1 MSTEELLQRYQGHI
15 VPQSYNAG
23 FVALSYVVSLV
34 GAGSTLELINRR
46 TGLRG
51 LFNHLLLMSSA
62 VTMGGVSIWCMH
74 FIGNR
79 AIDLADGQ
87 PELQV
92 AYSSGF
98 TAISFF
104 VPIIVLLAAFMAVG
118 TNNVVSWWRLVA
130 GGVLCGSAVC
140 GMHYLGNASINNY
153 TCVYQPSYVI
163 GSAIIAIVAS
173 NVALAMFFV
182 FRAMWANAWWKRV
195 ISAVV
200 LAGAVSGMHWCAS
213 VGTRYR
219 LKRIKPNGNEPSRTG
234 TVVVVI
240 CLSLGA
246 CFIIATS
253 AILRAR
259 NMRRS
264 ALRAQ
269 QITLAAAVFD
279 KGGRILVDPDG
290 YIPSTVVTDSFLE
303 KNAKEGFNTG
313 HPLFHWMYQAS
324 RNWNMIWSLVGGMR
338 QHVSQLPHSRTHKDG
353 RRGIQLVSEHGETID
368 SYDMIFREL
377 FCLAAAALADRLRED
392 LTSIGV
398 LWDQILPT
406 GANGR
411 RPRPQ
416 LRKQSNA
423 GTGLEGSDANEEV
436 QNSLDITEKGLHME
450 SHDYGRGS
458 LMFLVRRS
466 ESIRDTERLIST
478 GYRFAELHQVSD
490 LIKSSMQIKTHDFD
504 TKLREMATYTSEHNH
519 IRQGTHLGFFAVRA
533 RVSSSFEVLV
543 RKGARHLLPSMP
555 FPFENL
561 EDWQMH
567 YLRRFENVPVSKI
580 VEKCKEDSQRSDREA
595 EFARQIADTIKAL
608 REFTQEPLLEDA
620 LLTSTSFRIPCRGDE
635 KRLEATMIAVRLVIP
650 IHSVLSSPN
659 CEFVPLSFFRM
670 RQVSTQSYQEFTRGL
685 HQEFGHIAKTA
696 KRQEGSQDRI
706 SPSLSS
712 RWPFG
717 RSETTRSS
725 RTRGKSL
732 SGISGHVVSS
742 NDSGRSS
749 STINLC
755 SPGTNARTQSI
766 DSGEGSSTYVPRQE
780 PLQATPSYGGIMVF
794 QEITVDVQEG
804 GETAA
809 RKPSHGSE
817 ADTIKI
823 ERTTSKPSAAAGI
836 ELQSMGHFG
845 ANDIGSQLSND
856 IEAGKRGHSY
866 VQIPHTFL
874 IAAALYGAT
883 VVNHAEVTGLEKNG
897 DENLC
902 GAIVQDLVPVKDGR
916 PAEPKTVRAKSV
928 NNCTG
933 PFTDSIRKMDDPGCK
948 EIVAP
953 ASGVDVILPGYFSRG
968 KLGRVIFFLNE
979 RISNGKI
986 VRTMIS
992 FPS

>member
-130 GGVLCGSAVC
+130 GGVLCGTAVC

-219 LKRIKPNGNEPSRTG
+219 LKRIKPSGNEPSRTG

-240 CLSLGA
+240 CLVSTWTPKSLVILRTRSVNTEKSLGA

-324 RNWNMIWSLVGGMR
+324 RNWNMIRSLVGGMR
-338 QHVSQLPHSRTHKDG
+338 QHLSQLPHSRTHKDG

-392 LTSIGV
+392 LASIGV

-423 GTGLEGSDANEEV
+423 GAGLEGSEAKEEV
-436 QNSLDITEKGLHME
+436 QNSLDVTEKGLHME
-450 SHDYGRGS
+450 NNDYGRGS

-466 ESIRDTERLIST
+466 ESVRDTERLIST

-490 LIKSSMQIKTHDFD
+490 LIKSSMQIKTHDFE

-519 IRQGTHLGFFAVRA
+519 IRRGTHLGFFAVRA
-533 RVSSSFEVLV
+533 RVSSGFEVLV
-543 RKGARHLLPSMP
+543 RKGARHLLPSIP

-595 EFARQIADTIKAL
+595 EFAGQIADTIKAL
-608 REFTQEPLLEDA
+608 RESTQEPLLEDA
-620 LLTSTSFRIPCRGDE
+620 ILTSTAFRIPCRGDE

-685 HQEFGHIAKTA
+685 HQEFGHITKTA
-696 KRQEGSQDRI
+696 RRHEGSQDTI

-732 SGISGHVVSS
+732 SRISGHVVSS
-742 NDSGRSS
+742 NDSGSSS

-817 ADTIKI
+817 ADTITI
-823 ERTTSKPSAAAGI
+823 ERTISKPSAAAGI

-845 ANDIGSQLSND
+845 ANDIGTQLSND
-856 IEAGKRGHSY
+856 IEAGKGGHSY
-866 VQIPHTFL
+866 VTCFVDILF
-874 IAAALYGAT
+874 A
-883 VVNHAEVTGLEKNG
+883 
-897 DENLC
+897 
-902 GAIVQDLVPVKDGR
+902 
-916 PAEPKTVRAKSV
+916 KTV
-928 NNCTG
+928 
-933 PFTDSIRKMDDPGCK
+933 
-948 EIVAP
+948 E
-953 ASGVDVILPGYFSRG
+953 SR
-968 KLGRVIFFLNE
+968 
-979 RISNGKI
+979 
-986 VRTMIS
+986 
-992 FPS
+992 

>member
-1 MSTEELLQRYQGHI
+1 MSTEALLQKYQGHI

-46 TGLRG
+46 TGFRG
-51 LFNHLLLMSSA
+51 LFNHLLLMGSA

-104 VPIIVLLAAFMAVG
+104 VPILVLLAAFMAVG
-118 TNNVVSWWRLVA
+118 TNNVVSWWRLVS
-130 GGVLCGSAVC
+130 GGVLCGIAVC

-153 TCVYQPSYVI
+153 TCVYQPAYVI

-182 FRAMWANAWWKRV
+182 FRAMWANAWWKRG

-200 LAGAVSGMHWCAS
+200 LAGAVSGMHWCAA

-219 LKRIKPNGNEPSRTG
+219 LESIKPNGNEPSRTG

-246 CFIIATS
+246 CFVIAIS
-253 AILRAR
+253 AILRAS
-259 NMRRS
+259 NMRRM

-269 QITLAAAVFD
+269 QITLAAAIFD
-279 KGGRILVDPDG
+279 KSGRILVDPHG
-290 YIPSTVVTDSFLE
+290 YIPNTVVTDSFLE
-303 KNAKEGFNTG
+303 KDAKEGFNTG

-324 RNWNMIWSLVGGMR
+324 RNWNMIWSLIGGMR
-338 QHVSQLPHSRTHKDG
+338 QHLSELPHSRTHKDG
-353 RRGIQLVSEHGETID
+353 RRGIQLVSDHGETID
-368 SYDMIFREL
+368 SYDIIFREL
-377 FCLAAAALADRLRED
+377 FCLAAAALADRFRED

-406 GANGR
+406 GANGQ
-411 RPRPQ
+411 RPQ
-416 LRKQSNA
+416 PQPQPRKQSVA
-423 GTGLEGSDANEEV
+423 GGSSLEGSDAVEEMH
-436 QNSLDITEKGLHME
+436 NSLDITEKGLH
-450 SHDYGRGS
+450 SLDYGYGYGRGS

-466 ESIRDTERLIST
+466 ESARDNERLISA
-478 GYRFAELHQVSD
+478 GYRFAEVHQVSD
-490 LIKSSMQIKTHDFD
+490 LIKSNMQIQTPEFES
-504 TKLREMATYTSEHNH
+504 KLREMASYTSEHNH

-543 RKGARHLLPSMP
+543 RKGARHLLPTMP
-555 FPFENL
+555 LPFKDL
-561 EDWQMH
+561 EDWHLQ
-567 YLRRFENVPVSKI
+567 YLRRFENMPVSKI

-595 EFARQIADTIKAL
+595 EFAGQIADTIQGL
-608 REFTQEPLLEDA
+608 REWTQEPLLEDA
-620 LLTSTSFRIPCRGDE
+620 LLTSTTFRIPCRGEE
-635 KRLEATMIAVRLVIP
+635 KRSEATMIAVRLVIP

-696 KRQEGSQDRI
+696 DRHEESQVGVVP
-706 SPSLSS
+706 SPSS

-717 RSETTRSS
+717 RSDTPRSPRS
-725 RTRGKSL
+725 RGKSVSNV
-732 SGISGHVVSS
+732 SGRPTSS
-742 NDSGRSS
+742 ADSTRSS

-755 SPGTNARTQSI
+755 PPGIDIRTQSI
-766 DSGEGSSTYVPRQE
+766 DSAEGSVPYMPRQE
-780 PLQATPSYGGIMVF
+780 PLQTAPSYGGIMVF

-804 GETAA
+804 SELPG
-809 RKPSHGSE
+809 RKPSNGSD
-817 ADTIKI
+817 AGTLTIEKTI
-823 ERTTSKPSAAAGI
+823 TRPLRLAGI

-845 ANDIGSQLSND
+845 ANDVGTQLSND
-856 IEAGKRGHSY
+856 IEAGKGGHNY
-866 VQIPHTFL
+866 VTCFVDVL
-874 IAAALYGAT
+874 FA
-883 VVNHAEVTGLEKNG
+883 
-897 DENLC
+897 
-902 GAIVQDLVPVKDGR
+902 
-916 PAEPKTVRAKSV
+916 KTV
-928 NNCTG
+928 
-933 PFTDSIRKMDDPGCK
+933 
-948 EIVAP
+948 E
-953 ASGVDVILPGYFSRG
+953 SR
-968 KLGRVIFFLNE
+968 
-979 RISNGKI
+979 
-986 VRTMIS
+986 
-992 FPS
+992 

>member
-1 MSTEELLQRYQGHI
+1 MSTEALLQKYQGHI

-46 TGLRG
+46 TGFRG
-51 LFNHLLLMSSA
+51 LFNHLLLMGSS

-104 VPIIVLLAAFMAVG
+104 VPILVLLAAFMAVG

-130 GGVLCGSAVC
+130 GGVLCGTAVC

-153 TCVYQPSYVI
+153 TCVYQPAYVI

-182 FRAMWANAWWKRV
+182 FRAMWANAWWKRG

-200 LAGAVSGMHWCAS
+200 LAGAVSGMHWCAA

-219 LKRIKPNGNEPSRTG
+219 LKSIKPNGNEPSRTG

-246 CFIIATS
+246 CFVIAIS
-253 AILRAR
+253 AVLRAR
-259 NMRRS
+259 NMRRM

-269 QITLAAAVFD
+269 QITLAAAIFD
-279 KGGRILVDPDG
+279 KSGRILVDPDG
-290 YIPSTVVTDSFLE
+290 YIPNTVVTDSFLE
-303 KNAKEGFNTG
+303 KDAKEGFNTG

-324 RNWNMIWSLVGGMR
+324 RNWNMIWSLIGGMR
-338 QHVSQLPHSRTHKDG
+338 QHLSELPHSRTRKDG
-353 RRGIQLVSEHGETID
+353 RRGIQLVSDHGETID

-377 FCLAAAALADRLRED
+377 FCLAAAALADRFRED

-411 RPRPQ
+411 RPQPQ
-416 LRKQSNA
+416 PQPQPQQRKQSIA
-423 GTGLEGSDANEEV
+423 GGSGLEGSDVVEEMH
-436 QNSLDITEKGLHME
+436 NSLDIAEKG
-450 SHDYGRGS
+450 SHSLDYGYGYGSGS

-466 ESIRDTERLIST
+466 ESARDNERLISA
-478 GYRFAELHQVSD
+478 GYRFAEVHQVSD
-490 LIKSSMQIKTHDFD
+490 LIKSNMQIQTPEFEA
-504 TKLREMATYTSEHNH
+504 KLREMASYTSEHNH
-519 IRQGTHLGFFAVRA
+519 IQQGTHLGFFAVRA

-543 RKGARHLLPSMP
+543 RKGTRHLLPTMP
-555 FPFENL
+555 LPFKDL
-561 EDWQMH
+561 EDWHLH
-567 YLRRFENVPVSKI
+567 YLRRFENMPVSKI
-580 VEKCKEDSQRSDREA
+580 VEKCKEDSQRNDREA
-595 EFARQIADTIKAL
+595 EFAGQIADTIQGL
-608 REFTQEPLLEDA
+608 REWTQEPLLEDA
-620 LLTSTSFRIPCRGDE
+620 LLTSTTFRIPCRGDE
-635 KRLEATMIAVRLVIP
+635 KRSEATMIALRLVIP
-650 IHSVLSSPN
+650 IHSVLSSLN

-696 KRQEGSQDRI
+696 DRHEESQVGI
-706 SPSLSS
+706 VSSASS

-717 RSETTRSS
+717 RSDTARSTRA
-725 RTRGKSL
+725 RGKS
-732 SGISGHVVSS
+732 VSNVAGRPTS
-742 NDSGRSS
+742 MADSTRSS

-755 SPGTNARTQSI
+755 SPGTNIRTQSI
-766 DSGEGSSTYVPRQE
+766 DSTEGSVPYMPRQE
-780 PLQATPSYGGIMVF
+780 PLQTAPSYGGIMVF
-794 QEITVDVQEG
+794 QEITVDVQESNEPPG
-804 GETAA
+804 
-809 RKPSHGSE
+809 RKPSNGSD
-817 ADTIKI
+817 AATLTIEKTI
-823 ERTTSKPSAAAGI
+823 TRPMPLAGI

-845 ANDIGSQLSND
+845 ANDVGTQLSND
-856 IEAGKRGHSY
+856 IGAGKGGHSY
-866 VQIPHTFL
+866 VTCFVDVL
-874 IAAALYGAT
+874 FA
-883 VVNHAEVTGLEKNG
+883 
-897 DENLC
+897 
-902 GAIVQDLVPVKDGR
+902 
-916 PAEPKTVRAKSV
+916 KTV
-928 NNCTG
+928 
-933 PFTDSIRKMDDPGCK
+933 
-948 EIVAP
+948 E
-953 ASGVDVILPGYFSRG
+953 SR
-968 KLGRVIFFLNE
+968 
-979 RISNGKI
+979 
-986 VRTMIS
+986 
-992 FPS
+992 

>member
-1 MSTEELLQRYQGHI
+1 MSTEALLQKYQGHI

-46 TGLRG
+46 TGFRG
-51 LFNHLLLMSSA
+51 LFNHLLLMGSA

-92 AYSSGF
+92 AYSSSF

-118 TNNVVSWWRLVA
+118 TNNVVSWWRVVA
-130 GGVLCGSAVC
+130 GGVLCGTAVC

-153 TCVYQPSYVI
+153 TCVYQPAYVI

-182 FRAMWANAWWKRV
+182 FRAMWANAWWKRG
-195 ISAVV
+195 ISAIV

-219 LKRIKPNGNEPSRTG
+219 LKSIKPNGNEPSRTG

-246 CFIIATS
+246 CFVIAIS

-259 NMRRS
+259 NMRRM

-269 QITLAAAVFD
+269 QITLAAAIFD

-290 YIPSTVVTDSFLE
+290 YIPNTVVTDSFLE
-303 KNAKEGFNTG
+303 KDAKEGFNTG

-324 RNWNMIWSLVGGMR
+324 RNWNMIWSLIGGMR
-338 QHVSQLPHSRTHKDG
+338 QHLSELPHSRAKDG
-353 RRGIQLVSEHGETID
+353 RRGIQLVSDHGETID
-368 SYDMIFREL
+368 RYDMIFREL
-377 FCLAAAALADRLRED
+377 FCLAAAALADRFRED

-406 GANGR
+406 GASGR
-411 RPRPQ
+411 RPQSQPLPQ
-416 LRKQSNA
+416 HQPQSRKQSIA
-423 GTGLEGSDANEEV
+423 GGSGLEGSDTVDEV
-436 QNSLDITEKGLHME
+436 HNSLDITEKGLH
-450 SHDYGRGS
+450 SLDYGYGYGRGS
-458 LMFLVRRS
+458 LMFLIRRS
-466 ESIRDTERLIST
+466 ESARDNERLISA

-490 LIKSSMQIKTHDFD
+490 LIKSNMQIQTPEFES
-504 TKLREMATYTSEHNH
+504 KLREMASYTSEHNH

-543 RKGARHLLPSMP
+543 RKGARHLLPTMP
-555 FPFENL
+555 LPFKDL
-561 EDWQMH
+561 QDWH
-567 YLRRFENVPVSKI
+567 LNYLRRFENMPVSKI
-580 VEKCKEDSQRSDREA
+580 VEKCKEDSQHNDREA
-595 EFARQIADTIKAL
+595 EFAGQIADTIQGL
-608 REFTQEPLLEDA
+608 REWTQEPLLEDA
-620 LLTSTSFRIPCRGDE
+620 LLTSTTFRIPCRGDE
-635 KRLEATMIAVRLVIP
+635 KWSEATMIAVRLVIP
-650 IHSVLSSPN
+650 IHSVLSSPT

-696 KRQEGSQDRI
+696 DRHEESQVGLT
-706 SPSLSS
+706 PSASS

-717 RSETTRSS
+717 RLDTAKST
-725 RTRGKSL
+725 RTRGKYASNV
-732 SGISGHVVSS
+732 SGRLTSFA
-742 NDSGRSS
+742 DSTRSS

-755 SPGTNARTQSI
+755 SPGFNIRTQSI
-766 DSGEGSSTYVPRQE
+766 DSTDVSAPYTPRQE
-780 PLQATPSYGGIMVF
+780 PLQTAPSYGGIMVF

-804 GETAA
+804 NEPPG
-809 RKPSHGSE
+809 RKPSSGSDAATLAIE
-817 ADTIKI
+817 KTIT
-823 ERTTSKPSAAAGI
+823 RPLPSAGI
-836 ELQSMGHFG
+836 ELQSMSHFG
-845 ANDIGSQLSND
+845 ANDVGTQFSND
-856 IEAGKRGHSY
+856 IEAGKGGHSY
-866 VQIPHTFL
+866 VTCFVDVL
-874 IAAALYGAT
+874 FA
-883 VVNHAEVTGLEKNG
+883 
-897 DENLC
+897 
-902 GAIVQDLVPVKDGR
+902 
-916 PAEPKTVRAKSV
+916 KTV
-928 NNCTG
+928 
-933 PFTDSIRKMDDPGCK
+933 
-948 EIVAP
+948 E
-953 ASGVDVILPGYFSRG
+953 SR
-968 KLGRVIFFLNE
+968 
-979 RISNGKI
+979 
-986 VRTMIS
+986 
-992 FPS
+992 

>member
-1 MSTEELLQRYQGHI
+1 MSTQELLQRYQGHI

-62 VTMGGVSIWCMH
+62 ITMGGVSIWCMH

-87 PELQV
+87 AELQV

-98 TAISFF
+98 TAVSFF
-104 VPIIVLLAAFMAVG
+104 VPILVLLAAFVAVG
-118 TNNVVSWWRLVA
+118 TNNVVSWWRLIA
-130 GGVLCGSAVC
+130 GGVLCGTAVC

-153 TCVYQPSYVI
+153 TCVYQPAYVV

-200 LAGAVSGMHWCAS
+200 LAGAVSGMHWCAA

-219 LKRIKPNGNEPSRTG
+219 LESIKPNGNEPSRTG

-253 AILRAR
+253 AIFRAR

-269 QITLAAAVFD
+269 QITLAAAIFD

-313 HPLFHWMYQAS
+313 HSLFHWMFQAS

-338 QHVSQLPHSRTHKDG
+338 EHVSKLPHSRTHKDG
-353 RRGIQLVSEHGETID
+353 RRGIQLVSEHGETIER
-368 SYDMIFREL
+368 YDMIFREL

-406 GANGR
+406 GASGR

-416 LRKQSNA
+416 MRKQSNA
-423 GTGLEGSDANEEV
+423 GTGFESSDVIEEIH
-436 QNSLDITEKGLHME
+436 NSLDMTEKGLNIRQN
-450 SHDYGRGS
+450 DYGRGS
-458 LMFLVRRS
+458 LMFLVRRFDS
-466 ESIRDTERLIST
+466 DRDTERLIST

-490 LIKSSMQIKTHDFD
+490 LIKSSMQIQTPEFE
-504 TKLREMATYTSEHNH
+504 TKLREMSTYTSEHNR
-519 IRQGTHLGFFAVRA
+519 IREGTHLGFFAVRA
-533 RVSSSFEVLV
+533 RVSSGFEVLV
-543 RKGARHLLPSMP
+543 RKGARHLLPTMP
-555 FPFENL
+555 FPFTKL
-561 EDWQMH
+561 EDWHMH
-567 YLRRFENVPVSKI
+567 YLRRFDNVPVCKI
-580 VEKCKEDSQRSDREA
+580 VQKCKEDSQRSDREA
-595 EFARQIADTIKAL
+595 EFAGQIADTIKAL
-608 REFTQEPLLEDA
+608 REWTQEPLLEDA
-620 LLTSTSFRIPCRGDE
+620 ILTSTTFRIPCRGDE
-635 KRLEATMIAVRLVIP
+635 KRSEATMIAVRLVIP

-670 RQVSTQSYQEFTRGL
+670 RQVSTQSYQSFTRGV
-685 HQEFGHIAKTA
+685 HQEFGHIAKA
-696 KRQEGSQDRI
+696 ADSREGSQD
-706 SPSLSS
+706 STNPTSTN

-717 RSETTRSS
+717 RSNTSRSA
-725 RTRGKSL
+725 RTKGKS
-732 SGISGHVVSS
+732 ISAIAGRRVSS
-742 NDSGRSS
+742 IDSTRSS

-755 SPGTNARTQSI
+755 SAGGNNRTQSI
-766 DSGEGSSTYVPRQE
+766 DSTAGSGSYLPRQE
-780 PLQATPSYGGIMVF
+780 PLQTAPSYGGIMVF

-804 GETAA
+804 NEAA
-809 RKPSHGSE
+809 VRTQSNS
-817 ADTIKI
+817 DTSDGMTI
-823 ERTTSKPSAAAGI
+823 EKTISKTLPAVGI

-845 ANDIGSQLSND
+845 TNDTGPHISND
-856 IEAGKRGHSY
+856 IEAGKGGNNY
-866 VQIPHTFL
+866 VACFVDVL
-874 IAAALYGAT
+874 FA
-883 VVNHAEVTGLEKNG
+883 
-897 DENLC
+897 
-902 GAIVQDLVPVKDGR
+902 
-916 PAEPKTVRAKSV
+916 KTV
-928 NNCTG
+928 
-933 PFTDSIRKMDDPGCK
+933 
-948 EIVAP
+948 E
-953 ASGVDVILPGYFSRG
+953 SR
-968 KLGRVIFFLNE
+968 
-979 RISNGKI
+979 
-986 VRTMIS
+986 
-992 FPS
+992 